1 MTNPC
6 YNDSQN
12 PGFCP
17 AWQGIGRVGL
27 FQSAVGIFCGCVALR
42 AEKGM
47 AVEWIAGRLQM
58 GSPGY
63 FKHLLYRSRKQKLK
77 RGTI

>member
-12 PGFCP
+12 PGFRS

-27 FQSAVGIFCGCVALR
+27 FQSAVGIICGWVALR
-42 AEKGM
+42 VKTAM
-47 AVEWIAGRLQM
+47 TVEWIAGRLQM

-63 FKHLLYRSRKQKLK
+63 IHHLLNRSRKKNLK
-77 RGTI
+77 GGTI